1 MLYLILAG
9 IVGLAAV
16 LLLLLSFHAPK
27 ESAGDELS
35 RGAFLNAFGI
45 CLFILLAL
53 TVMFSMTIV
62 HARTVG
68 IITSFGKESGPV
80 DTEGNH
86 VPKNPGIGWTDPWE
100 SKEEFPTNVQYLV
113 LDDSE
118 KADGTTKVSYKGG
131 GNGEVD
137 STIRWT
143 LDPAKAVDLWRKY
156 REFDRVT
163 DQLVKASAR
172 TSLGVVIGAY
182 PPNEARSGEK
192 RREITDLVTADL
204 NKTLESN
211 GIRVD
216 SVSITDVRL
225 DAKTQGSIEAL
236 IKANADL
243 QRATIDQQRATIEA
257 QTAKIRQNSGSLS
270 PGALQRY
277 CLEITNAWDTGKNGQ
292 LPETWNCG
300 LTTGTTGVIV
310 GQK

>member
-1 MLYLILAG
+1 MFYLILAG
-9 IVGLAAV
+9 IIGLVVV
-16 LLLLLSFHAPK
+16 LLLLLSFNAPR
-27 ESAGDELS
+27 EPQRDEIGRGSFRAWAGAGVVVLV
-35 RGAFLNAFGI
+35 I
-45 CLFILLAL
+45 VTVLFA
-53 TVMFSMTIV
+53 MTIV
-62 HARTVG
+62 HARNVG
-68 IITSFGKESGPV
+68 IITSFGKEAGPV
-80 DTEGNH
+80 DAQGNH
-86 VPKNPGIGWTDPWE
+86 LPKGPGIGWTWPWE
-100 SKEEFPTNVQYLV
+100 AKEEFPTNVQYLV
-113 LDDSE
+113 MDNSD

-143 LDPAKAVDLWRKY
+143 LDPTKAVDLWRKY
-156 REFDRVT
+156 REFDKVT

-172 TSLGVVIGAY
+172 TSLGVVVGAY

-192 RREITDLVTADL
+192 RREITDAVTADL
-204 NKTLESN
+204 NKTLDSN

-225 DAKTQGSIEAL
+225 DGKTQGSIEAL

-270 PGALQRY
+270 PAALQRY
-277 CLEITNAWDTGKNGQ
+277 CLEIANSWNVVTNGKM
-292 LPETWNCG
+292 PETYNCG
-300 LTTGTTGVIV
+300 LGGTSPVIV

>member
-1 MLYLILAG
+1 MFYLILVG
-9 IVGLAAV
+9 IVGLVAV
-16 LLLLLSFHAPK
+16 SLLLLSFNAPK
-27 ESAGDELS
+27 EPDRNEIGRSS
-35 RGAFLNAFGI
+35 FRFGVGV
-45 CLFILLAL
+45 CLAL
-53 TVMFSMTIV
+53 LVVFTVLFSMTIV
-62 HARTVG
+62 HARNVG

-80 DTEGNH
+80 DAQGNH
-86 VPKNPGIGWTDPWE
+86 LPKNPGIGWTMPWE
-100 SKEEFPTNVQYLV
+100 AKEEFPTNVQYLV
-113 LDDSE
+113 LDNSD

-143 LDPAKAVDLWRKY
+143 LDPTKAVDLWRKY
-156 REFDRVT
+156 REFNKVT

-225 DAKTQGSIEAL
+225 DGKTQGSIEAL

-257 QTAKIRQNSGSLS
+257 QTAKIRQQSGSLS
-270 PGALQRY
+270 VGALQRY
-277 CLEITNAWDTGKNGQ
+277 CLEVTNAWDNSKNGA
-292 LPETWNCG
+292 LPATWSCLG
-300 LTTGTTGVIV
+300 GQTAPVIV
-310 GQK
+310 GQH

>member
-1 MLYLILAG
+1 MFYLILAG
-9 IVGLAAV
+9 IVGLITA
-16 LLLLLSFHAPK
+16 LLLLLSLHAPK
-27 ESAGDELS
+27 EPQGDELS
-35 RGAFLNAFGI
+35 RGAFLSGFGI
-45 CLFILLAL
+45 GLFVLLVL

-62 HARTVG
+62 SARTVG
-68 IITSFGKESGPV
+68 IITSFGKEQG
-80 DTEGNH
+80 TKEA
-86 VPKNPGIGWTDPWE
+86 GIGWTKPWE
-100 SKEEFPTNVQYLV
+100 AKEEFPTNVQYLV
-113 LDDSE
+113 LDNSD
-118 KADGTTKVSYKGG
+118 KGALTTKVSYKGG

-137 STIRWT
+137 ATIRWT
-143 LDPAKAVDLWRKY
+143 LDPNKALDLWRKY
-156 REFDRVT
+156 REFDKVT

-192 RREITDLVTADL
+192 RREITDAVTADL
-204 NKTLESN
+204 NQTLASN

-270 PGALQRY
+270 AGALQRY
-277 CLEITNAWDTGKNGQ
+277 CLEVTNSWNAGNNGP
-292 LPETWNCG
+292 LPATWSCLG
-300 LTTGTTGVIV
+300 GQAAPVIV